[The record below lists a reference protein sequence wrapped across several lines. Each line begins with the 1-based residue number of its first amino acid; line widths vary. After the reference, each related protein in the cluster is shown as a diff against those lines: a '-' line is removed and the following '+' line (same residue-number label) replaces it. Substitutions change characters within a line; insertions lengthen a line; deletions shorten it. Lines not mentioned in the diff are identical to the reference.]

1 MKKFLKSLV
10 VSILVFSASA
20 NAALITNGSFESLYD
35 ALGGEIDNLAT
46 IAEYTPGDGNRAD
59 YLSGLS
65 AAGNWGIY
73 DSLLGWDTIIP
84 GIEVQYSGTVA
95 IASEGNN
102 YLELDTHT
110 NLGTGTDDSNGGIF
124 QFVTDLTVG
133 EAYLL
138 SFDYQGRLTNPD
150 KILSNEMTVS
160 WIGDSNTNNDV
171 FNVSEVGTV
180 GRTWTTYTHSFVA
193 SDTTM
198 KLQFA
203 GSGTADSKGALL
215 DNVSL
220 SAVTIP
226 EPSVISLMLLALC
239 GIAIR
244 KKS

>member
-35 ALGGEIDNLAT
+35 ASGGEIDNLAT

-73 DSLLGWDTIIP
+73 DSLLGWDTILP
-84 GIEVQYSGTVA
+84 GIEVQYSGTVVD
-95 IASEGNN
+95 ASDGNN

-138 SFDYQGRLTNPD
+138 SFDYQGRKSD
-150 KILSNEMTVS
+150 ADSNVMTVS
-160 WIGDSNTNNDV
+160 WTGDA
-171 FNVSEVGTV
+171 GTENELFDITEAYTD
-180 GRTWTTYTHSFVA
+180 TWTTYTYSFLA